1 MIRFDQ
7 AFPFFKASSQ
17 IAFRDRARN
26 VEWTYTQWISEIE
39 RALPFFKEINSSRN
53 PERKPVLLYYGNE
66 IETFIAFFAHLALGI
81 PVGLLNPASCQLRF
95 DTIVEDS
102 GAVLIFSNSRD
113 DKNRTRHGHRFVDFV
128 WTPAATDPA
137 KTTSLPTL
145 SLGATLLEED
155 PPALILFTSGST
167 GRAKGVAYGLKNL
180 LFAAN
185 NIIKSCE
192 LKPASQELLLC
203 SVSHSDGWQRAMAAL
218 FNGGTIHLVP
228 YQESAQKI
236 VEWFEGAAIDSFF
249 LPTPLIPLLQR
260 LPARTLAALDAR
272 APSIEMGTTPIA
284 EKDFSKLLQLLPKGQ
299 FYYHYGLTET
309 SRACTLNLRRD
320 KNHWSTVGRANDGY
334 RLHLEQG
341 QVAIE
346 CADRP
351 RRFLIEGEWMDD
363 PSPTFKTRDLG
374 EIDTHGF
381 LRLYGRVDEM
391 MDVGGNHFYPIEVKK
406 LVLRHE
412 FVRDCEVF
420 SGPIDIPYIGRAP
433 EIHVVLDGDGESM
446 VQNKKAVQDALPHFL
461 KTFVKAVPAIARTE
475 SGKPL
480 RVTS

>member
-7 AFPFFKASSQ
+7 ALPFFKASSQ

-26 VEWTYTQWISEIE
+26 IEWTYAQWISEIE

-66 IETFIAFFAHLALGI
+66 VETFISFFAHLALGI

-95 DTIVEDS
+95 DSIVEDS
-102 GAVLIFSNSRD
+102 GAALIFSNSRT
-113 DKNRTRHGHRFVDFV
+113 DKNRTRHGHRFIDFV
-128 WTPAATDPA
+128 WSPETTGPTQTAPPPA
-137 KTTSLPTL
+137 
-145 SLGATLLEED
+145 LGATLLEED
-155 PPALILFTSGST
+155 QPALILFTSGST

-203 SVSHSDGWQRAMAAL
+203 SVSHSDGWQRAMATL
-218 FNGGTIHLVP
+218 FHGGTIHLVP
-228 YQESAQKI
+228 YQESAQKM
-236 VEWFEGAAIDSFF
+236 VEWFDGTVIDSFF

-260 LPARTLAALDAR
+260 LPARTLAALDER
-272 APSIEMGTTPIA
+272 TPSIEMGTTPIT
-284 EKDFSKLLQLLPKGQ
+284 EKDFAKLLQILPQGQ
-299 FYYHYGLTET
+299 FYYHYGLTEA

-320 KNHWSTVGRANDGY
+320 KDLWSTVGRANEGY

-346 CADRP
+346 CAARP
-351 RRFLIEGEWMDD
+351 RRFLIEGQWVNDS
-363 PSPTFKTRDLG
+363 SPTFKTRDLG
-374 EIDTHGF
+374 EVDAHGF
-381 LRLYGRVDEM
+381 LKLYGRVDEM
-391 MDVGGNHFYPIEVKK
+391 MDVGGNHFYPMEVKK
-406 LVLRHE
+406 LILRYD

-420 SGPIDIPYIGRAP
+420 PGSIDIPYIGRAP
-433 EIHVVLDGDGESM
+433 EIHVVLDGDAEK
-446 VQNKKAVQDALPHFL
+446 VAQNKKAVQDALPHFL
-461 KTFVKAVPAIARTE
+461 KPFVKTVPAIARTE